1 MLARYATF
9 LCHNTEF
16 LMKEE
21 ISKIFV
27 RLMQSKSMGKFE
39 YFISFPKIFAE
50 ALIHLTSDR
59 KCNIP
64 GCGLPPMG
72 YETPNGNV
80 SHLQYLIPNIQV
92 LTHYDLMD
100 LGVDFCESE
109 FNVPHSEIEKCISD
123 ILDHTQGPAYRSILD
138 ECLKLGKDMVGW

>member
-1 MLARYATF
+1 MLARYATV

-21 ISKIFV
+21 ICKIFKS
-27 RLMQSKSMGKFE
+27 LMKSKCVGKFE
-39 YFISFPKIFAE
+39 YYISFPKIFAE

-59 KCNIP
+59 NCNIP

-72 YETPNGNV
+72 YETTNGNV
-80 SHLQYLIPNIQV
+80 SHLQHLIPNIQV
-92 LTHYDLMD
+92 LTHFDLMD
-100 LGVDFCESE
+100 LGDDFSESE
-109 FNVPHSEIEKCISD
+109 FIVPHSDIEKCISD

-138 ECLKLGKDMVGW
+138 ECLNLGKDLVGW